1 MTVAL
6 SQDQRSF
13 PHTPG
18 RLASAIGGVS
28 ATPDFRCV
36 LAPRQIAK
44 RRSTAS
50 TRQRLRFWGGM
61 LSERGG
67 RRFCRGTAGVVKQVA
82 AAWKGWADF

>member
-13 PHTPG
+13 PHTSG

-44 RRSTAS
+44 RRSTAP
-50 TRQRLRFWGGM
+50 TRQRLRFWGEQ
-61 LSERGG
+61 LTERGG
-67 RRFCRGTAGVVKQVA
+67 RRFCRGTAGVVKQVV
-82 AAWKGWADF
+82 AAWKGWAEL